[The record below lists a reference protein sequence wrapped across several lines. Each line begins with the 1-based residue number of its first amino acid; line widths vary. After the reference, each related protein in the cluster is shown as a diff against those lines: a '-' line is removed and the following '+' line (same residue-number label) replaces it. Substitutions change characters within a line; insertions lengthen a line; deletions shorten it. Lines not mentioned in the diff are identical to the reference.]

1 MPSVSKK
8 QQNFFRLVKAYKDG
22 KLAKKDVG
30 QGVVDAAEG
39 MTKKQISH
47 FADHRVKKHRVK
59 RVDEMT
65 VRTDE
70 KLDIKPVDLNNVKAR
85 GERYLLYPFE
95 QALEYVKNCR
105 RVISFQVLNKGTYFL
120 TDLETVT
127 DTIRKNPQSCIRY
140 NELFVAVITDGR
152 ITVEDIDKELEHY
165 IRVKSPYR
173 KDVNYF
179 PDASWLKEIR
189 PEDFEK
195 YFNIHI

>member
-22 KLAKKDVG
+22 KLKKKDVG
-30 QGVVDAAEG
+30 RNVADAAKG

-47 FADHRVKKHRVK
+47 FADHRVK

-65 VRTDE
+65 IRTDE
-70 KLDIKPVDLNNVKAR
+70 KLDIKPVDLNNINAY
-85 GERYLLYPFE
+85 GERYLLYPFD
-95 QALEYVKNCR
+95 QAFEYVKNCR

-120 TDLETVT
+120 ADLETVT
-127 DTIRKNPQSCIRY
+127 DTIRKNPRSCIYY
-140 NELFVAVITDGR
+140 NELFVAVIIDDR
-152 ITVEDIDKELEHY
+152 VTVEDIDKELDHY

-179 PDASWLKEIR
+179 PDAPWLKEIR